1 VLCDIET
8 DKATLDFE
16 SLEDGV
22 LAKILIPAGTKDIPV
37 GQALCVVV
45 STFDAP
51 FPVFFVLHHSLLVKE
66 N

>member
-1 VLCDIET
+1 
-8 DKATLDFE
+8 
-16 SLEDGV
+16 

-51 FPVFFVLHHSLLVKE
+51 FSVFFALHRSLLVKE